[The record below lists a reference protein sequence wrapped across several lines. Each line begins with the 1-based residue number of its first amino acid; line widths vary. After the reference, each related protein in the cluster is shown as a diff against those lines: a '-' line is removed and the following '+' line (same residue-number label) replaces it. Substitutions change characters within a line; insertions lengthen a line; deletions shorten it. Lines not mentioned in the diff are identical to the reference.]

1 MSDAEMIRGLMA
13 IQEQLMLAGDD
24 SHYELLAQVIARL
37 MYLPR
42 QVDKMNH
49 PSVTSSTDEIS
60 KVISFI
66 WGVPE

>member
-24 SHYELLAQVIARL
+24 SHDELLSQCIARI
-37 MYLPR
+37 MYLPK
-42 QVDKMNH
+42 QVDKMLH
-49 PSVTSSTDEIS
+49 PTNSTQDIN